1 MFHHHVQ
8 LQCFK
13 DGTAIPGVFVAR
25 VSSLLQNEVEL
36 TASVF
41 SAMQIDSYS
50 TSHPLTNPV
59 ETPDEIDRQFST
71 ITYTKVRSILLQIL
85 PPFINTPEVYFH
97 IHL

>member
-1 MFHHHVQ
+1 MFHHRVQ

-13 DGTAIPGVFVAR
+13 DGAKIPGVFVAR

-41 SAMQIDSYS
+41 NAMQIDSYS

-59 ETPDEIDRQFST
+59 ESPDEIDRQFST
-71 ITYTKVRSILLQIL
+71 ITYTKVRSFL
-85 PPFINTPEVYFH
+85 PSL
-97 IHL
+97 IHLQSIFTYTYDNV